1 MIAHNIGV
9 TGERT
14 LPRDPISPI
23 SIDWPSQSRWVEK
36 VPSSWGSTGLRLVRL
51 ILYIL
56 MLAHKRYSMREWKE
70 KEKKKGFVIHVDT
83 TEELLPSLAMA

>member
-9 TGERT
+9 TSERT
-14 LPRDPISPI
+14 LLSDPISRI
-23 SIDWPSQSRWVEK
+23 SIDWPSQSNWVEK
-36 VPSSWGSTGLRLVRL
+36 VPNNWGSTGLRLIRL

-56 MLAHKRYSMREWKE
+56 MLAHKRYSMTEWKE

-83 TEELLPSLAMA
+83 TEELPPSFVMA